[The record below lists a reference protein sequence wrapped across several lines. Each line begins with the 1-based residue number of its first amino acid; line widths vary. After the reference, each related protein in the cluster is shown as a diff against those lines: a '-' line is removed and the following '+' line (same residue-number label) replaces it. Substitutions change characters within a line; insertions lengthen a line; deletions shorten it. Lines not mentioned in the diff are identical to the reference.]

1 MDRMMA
7 SLVFYLHPELYEL
20 YPQIDPKEME
30 PRVVFGM
37 DIPETREQLWERIT
51 PCNNKDIFRSQEG
64 QDIEKTTPEHMGDKG
79 TYQDED
85 YDEIGRSMS
94 QALDEMERKEANT
107 QYVL

>member
-1 MDRMMA
+1 MDP
-7 SLVFYLHPELYEL
+7 HT
-20 YPQIDPKEME
+20 
-30 PRVVFGM
+30 VFGI
-37 DIPETREQLWERIT
+37 DIPETKEQLWERIT

-64 QDIEKTTPEHMGDKG
+64 QGIEKTMPEHMGDKG